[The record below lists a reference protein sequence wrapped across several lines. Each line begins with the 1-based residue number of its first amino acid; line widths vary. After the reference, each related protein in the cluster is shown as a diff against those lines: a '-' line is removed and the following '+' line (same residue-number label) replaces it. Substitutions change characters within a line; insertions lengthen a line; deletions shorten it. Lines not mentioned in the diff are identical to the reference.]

1 MGQLKHLTLIW
12 RFKIG
17 QGLHSSYICKMKK
30 ERLFVYGSLM
40 GGIQSPIATYLKS
53 NSIFLGEGKVN
64 GILLDIG
71 HYPGLVYEPQSKKSV
86 LGHVFELNN
95 ATTMLPNLDHYECV
109 GLTFE
114 SPNQYRRESIQV
126 LLDKEK
132 ISCWAYLYNLPIAG
146 IKVIESGNY
155 LAYFEQNEAY
165 QKFVSSLNNFDR
177 PI

>member
-1 MGQLKHLTLIW
+1 
-12 RFKIG
+12 
-17 QGLHSSYICKMKK
+17 MKK

-53 NSIFLGEGKVN
+53 NSIFLGEGSVN
-64 GILLDIG
+64 GRLLDIG
-71 HYPGLVYEPQSKKSV
+71 HYPGLVYEPQNEKTV
-86 LGHVFELNN
+86 VGHVFELNN
-95 ATTMLPNLDHYECV
+95 PKEMLPNLDHYECV
-109 GLTFE
+109 GPAFE

-126 LLDKEK
+126 VLNKET
-132 ISCWAYLYNLPIAG
+132 IVCWAYLYNLPIEG

-165 QKFVSSLNNFDR
+165 QQFVSSLNNFDR